1 MKIEQTNYEA
11 ILAKQAPSAKR
22 EKLSRILSIGFMTAA
37 VAQFLYIILQ
47 TL

>member
-1 MKIEQTNYEA
+1 MKVEHTNYEA
-11 ILAKQAPSAKR
+11 ILAKQAPSVKR
-22 EKLSRILSIGFMTAA
+22 EKFSRFLSICFMTAA